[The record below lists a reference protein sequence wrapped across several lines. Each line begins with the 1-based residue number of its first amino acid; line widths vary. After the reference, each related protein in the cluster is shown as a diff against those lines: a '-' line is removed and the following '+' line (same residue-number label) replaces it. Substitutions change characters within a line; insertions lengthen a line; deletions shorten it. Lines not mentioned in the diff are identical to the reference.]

1 MTEPNKVSKRCGDC
15 GAELECGIL
24 HARNQSTVTAINE
37 PLMAV
42 TEFAFVRPSAPTSPN
57 LVTAFLRGVQ
67 REPSDQALAVMAY
80 RCTRCGRLELYAA
93 DENWCTKGRE

>member
-57 LVTAFLRGVQ
+57 LVTRSS
-67 REPSDQALAVMAY
+67 RECGASRPTRHWPVMAY

>member
-1 MTEPNKVSKRCGDC
+1 MRDE
-15 GAELECGIL
+15 
-24 HARNQSTVTAINE
+24 ARDDGQRISWLASFHPSSLIPH
-37 PLMAV
+37 PLA
-42 TEFAFVRPSAPTSPN
+42 APTSPN

-67 REPSDQALAVMAY
+67 RETSDQALAVMAY